1 MSNSITKTLADSYLK
16 HINYETWN
24 MSAPNATIELE
35 AHISSQIAWSILIFQ
50 AFKVQILKPTWFV
63 KSFVLIETS
72 GKWSKLKCRKSLKVK
87 VKQSKAKQS
96 KVIII

>member
-1 MSNSITKTLADSYLK
+1 
-16 HINYETWN
+16 

-35 AHISSQIAWSILIFQ
+35 AHISSQIAWLILIFQ

-72 GKWSKLKCRKSLKVK
+72 GKWSKLKCRKVK

-96 KVIII
+96 KVL

>member
-1 MSNSITKTLADSYLK
+1 
-16 HINYETWN
+16 

-35 AHISSQIAWSILIFQ
+35 AHISSQIAWLILIFQ
-50 AFKVQILKPTWFV
+50 AFKVQILKLTWFV

-72 GKWSKLKCRKSLKVK
+72 SKWSKLKCRKVK

-96 KVIII
+96 KVI

>member
-1 MSNSITKTLADSYLK
+1 
-16 HINYETWN
+16 

-35 AHISSQIAWSILIFQ
+35 AHISSQIAWLILIFQ

-72 GKWSKLKCRKSLKVK
+72 GKWSKLK
-87 VKQSKAKQS
+87 
-96 KVIII
+96 